1 MPVLDTGCSYLE
13 RQETK
18 MGFLQ
23 KLFGGMPG
31 RDDHAAEVAAAPEGH
46 DHDHDHDHGDAD
58 HTHDEPAGEDTN
70 A

>member
-1 MPVLDTGCSYLE
+1 
-13 RQETK
+13 

-31 RDDHAAEVAAAPEGH
+31 RDDHGVEPAAAADSH
-46 DHDHDHDHGDAD
+46 DHDHDHEHDHGDAD
-58 HTHDEPAGEDTN
+58 HSHDESASDDAN